1 MNQSTQLNC
10 SSKNFRSLSIAQF
23 FGALNDNI
31 YKLTVSLLA
40 LKLLVTEN
48 GGTFYLSLGGA
59 LFILPFVLFSPYAGY
74 LADRFSK
81 ASIIKIVKAI
91 EIVIMG
97 IALIGLS
104 GKNMPLLFVTLF
116 LMGTHSAFFSPCK
129 YGILPEILDNENL
142 SKGNGYI
149 QFWTFMAI
157 IIGTATGGHLMG
169 LWGSQLLNVGFVLV
183 GIAIIGFMASLFLA
197 HTTVLNDSR
206 KFEVNGFKEVTL
218 ALQEIQK
225 DKNLFLA
232 LIAVAYFWFVGSFF
246 QMNVLL
252 YAKQLLLMGDKG
264 TSLLLFSLAFGL
276 GLGSIAA
283 GIVSEGKVELGLVPI
298 GAIGL
303 SLFSSALGVWNQDFF
318 LAAILVFSLGLCGGF
333 FIVPLNA
340 YIQKQSPNESRGR
353 FLAATSFISNIAM
366 IFASV
371 ILWVLKDYMA
381 FNAAYLFLM
390 MGIFSTIVAV
400 IIFKKLPIAFL
411 RCINWLLTHTLYK
424 TQVLNKE
431 NIPQQGG
438 ALLVC
443 NHVSYMDPPLVLA
456 STERPIRFMMFREL
470 YESKLL
476 HPVAKAMKAI
486 PVSFK
491 DRPRDIIK
499 SLEEARKAIQEG
511 ELVCIFA
518 EGGLTRI
525 GQMLPF
531 KKGFERIMQGLDAP
545 IIPVHIDQI
554 WGSIFSFK
562 NGKYLW
568 KVPEELP
575 YPITISFGKPLPSNS
590 TAYQV
595 RQAVQELGAE
605 AFGYRKDAHKL
616 LHVGFLHQ
624 AKRHPFRPAVV
635 DSTGIKLNYVQALT
649 GALALSHLFKT
660 KIKESKMVGVLLPTS
675 APGAL
680 VNLGLLMAGYVPVNL
695 NFTASKEAIE
705 SAKKQCEMK
714 AVITSK
720 KFLEKIKWEP
730 QPGMIF
736 LENLMKEQSGFSKF
750 SWLMKAVL
758 LPGFVLRKLY
768 FKAGVSAED
777 IATVIFSS
785 GSTGEPKG
793 VMLTH
798 SNIASNVEAIYDI
811 FQMKSEDAVV
821 GVLPFFHSFGFTGTL
836 WLPLLS
842 GVKAIYHANPLDAA
856 VIGKMVKEHHG
867 TVLLSTPTFLQAYI
881 RKCTPEQF
889 KTLHHV
895 IVGAEKLK
903 DRIAEAFKEKFG
915 TTPFEGY
922 GATELSPFT
931 TLNISDY
938 REQGIKQT
946 GQKLGKIGHPIPGVA
961 VKIIDPESARELPSG
976 QDGLLLVKGPNVMR
990 GYLNQPEK
998 TNEVI
1003 KDGWYYTGDIANI
1016 DDDGFIKITDRMS
1029 RFSKIGG
1036 EMVPHIK
1043 VEEAIHEALNQTEQ
1057 MCAVTT
1063 VAEEKKGEKLVVL
1076 HTKPIDVAELRKK
1089 LAEMELPALWIPKA
1103 EDFYLIESL
1112 PILGSGKLDLKSLK
1126 NIAKNFAGAIN
1137 A

>member
-1 MNQSTQLNC
+1 MDKPAQLNC
-10 SSKNFRSLSIAQF
+10 GTKNFKALTVTQF
-23 FGALNDNI
+23 LGALNDNI
-31 YKLTVSLLA
+31 YKLAVSLLA
-40 LKLLVTEN
+40 LKLLVSEN
-48 GGTFYLSLGGA
+48 GGAFFLSLGGV
-59 LFILPFVLFSPYAGY
+59 LFVLPFVLFSPYAGY

-81 ASIIKIVKAI
+81 VKVIRTVKIFEMIIMSV
-91 EIVIMG
+91 
-97 IALIGLS
+97 ALIGFA
-104 GKNMPLLFVTLF
+104 GKNMPLLFAALF
-116 LMGTHSAFFSPCK
+116 LLGTHSAFFSPAK
-129 YGILPEILDNENL
+129 YGILPEILDDKNL
-142 SKGNGYI
+142 SKGNGFV

-157 IIGTATGGHLMG
+157 IVGTAVGGQMMSFWGNHLI
-169 LWGSQLLNVGFVLV
+169 NVGLV
-183 GIAIIGFMASLFLA
+183 VFMIAAGGFTASLFLSNTA
-197 HTTVLNDSR
+197 ACGNKR
-206 KFEVNGFKEVTL
+206 KFEINGFKDVVQSL
-218 ALQEIQK
+218 KEIKK
-225 DKNLFLA
+225 DQNLFLA
-232 LIAVAYFWFVGSFF
+232 LIATAYFWFVGAFF

-252 YAKQLLLMGDKG
+252 YAKQLLLVGDQG
-264 TSLLLFSLAFGL
+264 TSLILFSLALGL
-276 GLGSIAA
+276 GLGSILA
-283 GIVSEGKVELGLVPI
+283 GFVSEGKVELGLVPI

-303 SLFSSALGVWNQDFF
+303 SVFSAALGLWHES
-318 LAAILVFSLGLCGGF
+318 LAVTWLLILGLGLCGGF

-340 YIQKQSPNESRGR
+340 YIQKQSPNGSRGR
-353 FLAATSFISNIAM
+353 FLAAAGFVSNIAM

-371 ILWVLKDYMA
+371 ILWILKDYLG
-381 FNAAYLFLM
+381 FNAAHLFILI
-390 MGIFSTIVAV
+390 GLFSAFASI
-400 IIFKKLPIAFL
+400 IIFKKMPVAFL
-411 RCINWLLTHTLYK
+411 RCLNWLLTHSLYK
-424 TQVLNKE
+424 TKILNKE
-431 NIPQQGG
+431 NVPQQGG

-470 YESKLL
+470 YESKML
-476 HPVAKAMKAI
+476 HPVAKAVKAI

-499 SLEEARKAIQEG
+499 SLEEARKVIQDG

-562 NGKYLW
+562 NGKYFW
-568 KVPEELP
+568 KMPQELP
-575 YPITISFGKPLPSNS
+575 YPITISFGKPLPSSS

-595 RQAVQELGAE
+595 REVVQELGSE
-605 AFGYRKDAHKL
+605 AFRYRKETHKQ
-616 LHVGFLHQ
+616 LHAGFLKQ
-624 AKRHPFRPAVV
+624 SKRHPFRAAMV
-635 DSTGIKLNYVQALT
+635 DSLGVKLNYLQALT
-649 GALALSHLFKT
+649 GSLSLSRLLKA
-660 KIKESKMVGVLLPTS
+660 KIGEQKMVGVLLPTS
-675 APGAL
+675 VIGAL
-680 VNLGLLMAGYVPVNL
+680 TNLALLIGGFVPVNL
-695 NFTASKEAIE
+695 NFTASKESVD
-705 SAKKQCEMK
+705 SAKKQCGMK
-714 AVITSK
+714 SVITSR
-720 KFLEKIKWEP
+720 KFLEKIKCEP
-730 QPGMIF
+730 EEGMIF
-736 LENLMKEQSGFSKF
+736 IEELHSKQAGFSKF
-750 SWLMKAVL
+750 IWLAKAFL
-758 LPGFVLRKLY
+758 LPCSLIKKFY
-768 FKAGVSAED
+768 FKPDVSAED
-777 IATVIFSS
+777 VATVIFSS

-798 SNIASNVEAIYDI
+798 ANIASNVQAIYDI
-811 FQMKSEDAVV
+811 FQMKSEDSVV

-836 WLPLLS
+836 WLPFLS
-842 GVKAIYHANPLDAA
+842 GIKAVYHSNPLDAGI
-856 VIGKMVKEHHG
+856 IGKMVKEHQG

-889 KTLHHV
+889 KSLRHV

-915 TTPFEGY
+915 VTPFEGY
-922 GATELSPFT
+922 GATELSPFV

-938 REQGIKQT
+938 REEGIKQT

-961 VKIIDPESARELPSG
+961 VKVVDPDSGRELSSG
-976 QDGLLLVKGPNVMR
+976 QDGLLLIKGPNVMK

-1003 KDGWYYTGDIANI
+1003 KNGWYYTGDIANI
-1016 DDDGFIKITDRMS
+1016 DDDGFITITDRMS

-1043 VEEAIHEALNQTEQ
+1043 VEEAVHEALNETEQ

-1076 HTKPIDVAELRKK
+1076 HTKPIDVSDLRKK
-1089 LAEMELPALWIPKA
+1089 LTEMELPALWIPKT

-1126 NIAKNFAGAIN
+1126 NMARNFSGETN
-1137 A
+1137 D

>member
-1 MNQSTQLNC
+1 MSLNC
-10 SSKNFRSLSIAQF
+10 SSKNFKALIVTQF
-23 FGALNDNI
+23 LGALNDNI
-31 YKLTVSLLA
+31 YKLAVSLLA
-40 LKLLVTEN
+40 LKFLVTAN

-59 LFILPFVLFSPYAGY
+59 LFVLPFALFSPYAGY
-74 LADRFSK
+74 LADHFSK
-81 ASIIKIVKAI
+81 AMMIKFTKAAEVI
-91 EIVIMG
+91 IMG
-97 IALIGLS
+97 MALAGLVTQ
-104 GKNMPLLFVTLF
+104 NMPLLFVTLF
-116 LMGTHSAFFSPCK
+116 LMGAQSAFFSPAK

-142 SKGNGYI
+142 SRGNGYI

-157 IIGTATGGHLMG
+157 IVGTAAGGQLMSLWING
-169 LWGSQLLNVGFVLV
+169 LMNVGVILV
-183 GIAIIGFMASLFLA
+183 MIAAAGLAASLLIGPTPA
-197 HTTVLNDSR
+197 YDHSR
-206 KFEVNGFKEVTL
+206 KFEANGFKEVAQ
-218 ALQEIQK
+218 ALGEIRK
-225 DKNLFLA
+225 DRNLFLA
-232 LIAVAYFWFVGSFF
+232 LMAVSYFWFVGAFF

-252 YAKQLLLMGDKG
+252 YAKQLLLVGEKE
-264 TSLLLFSLAFGL
+264 TSLLLFSLAL
-276 GLGSIAA
+276 GLGSGSLAA
-283 GIVSEGKVELGLVPI
+283 GVVSEGKVELGLVPV

-303 SLFSSALGVWNQDFF
+303 SIFSCALGVWHESLALAGF
-318 LAAILVFSLGLCGGF
+318 LIFVLGLCGGF

-353 FLAATSFISNIAM
+353 FLAATSFVSNIAM
-366 IFASV
+366 IFASAL
-371 ILWVLKDYMA
+371 LWILKDYLA
-381 FNAAYLFLM
+381 INAGVLFVM
-390 MGIFSTIVAV
+390 IGIFSAIVAV

-411 RCINWLLTHTLYK
+411 RCLNWLLTHTLYK
-424 TQVLNKE
+424 TKVLNKE
-431 NIPQQGG
+431 NIPVQGG

-476 HPVAKAMKAI
+476 HPIAKAMKAI

-499 SLEEARKAIQEG
+499 SLEEARQAILEG

-531 KKGFERIMQGLDAP
+531 KKGFERIMEGLDAP

-554 WGSIFSFK
+554 WGSVFSFK
-562 NGKYLW
+562 NGKFFW

-575 YPITISFGKPLPSNS
+575 YPITISFGQPLSSSS

-595 RQAVQELGAE
+595 RQAVQEMGAE

-624 AKRHPFRPAVV
+624 AKSHPFRQAVV
-635 DSTGIKLNYVQALT
+635 DSIGVKLNYLQALT
-649 GALALSHLFKT
+649 GSLVFANLFKSRV
-660 KIKESKMVGVLLPTS
+660 KDSKKMGVLLPTS
-675 APGAL
+675 AAGAL
-680 VNLGLLMAGYVPVNL
+680 VNLGVLIAGGIPVNL

-705 SAKKQCEMK
+705 SAKKQCDMK
-714 AVITSK
+714 VVVTSK
-720 KFLEKIKWEP
+720 RFLEKIKWEIE
-730 QPGMIF
+730 PGMIF
-736 LENLMKEQSGFSKF
+736 LEDLAKEKNAASKF
-750 SWLMKAVL
+750 LWLMKAFLFPKWVI
-758 LPGFVLRKLY
+758 RKLY
-768 FKAGVSAED
+768 FKSGSSSKD

-798 SNIASNVEAIYDI
+798 ANIASNVEAVYDV
-811 FQMKSEDAVV
+811 FQMKAEDAVV

-836 WLPLLS
+836 WLPFLS
-842 GVKAIYHANPLDAA
+842 GVKAIYHANPLDASI
-856 VIGKMVKEHHG
+856 IGKMVKENRG

-889 KTLHHV
+889 QSLHHV

-915 TTPFEGY
+915 TIPYEGY
-922 GATELSPFT
+922 GATELSPFV
-931 TLNISDY
+931 TLNINDY
-938 REQGIKQT
+938 RDQGIKQI

-961 VKIIDPESARELPSG
+961 VKIIDPDSGQELPSG
-976 QDGLLLVKGPNVMR
+976 QDGLLLIKGPNVMK

-998 TNEVI
+998 TGEVI
-1003 KDGWYYTGDIANI
+1003 KDGWYHTGDIANI
-1016 DDDGFIKITDRMS
+1016 DDDGFITITDRMS

-1043 VEEAIHEALNQTEQ
+1043 VEEAIHEALNETEQ

-1063 VAEEKKGEKLVVL
+1063 VSEEKKGEKLVVL
-1076 HTKPIDVAELRKK
+1076 HTKPVDAADLRKK
-1089 LAEMELPALWIPKA
+1089 LAEMQLPALWIPKA

-1126 NIAKNFAGAIN
+1126 NIAKTFAGATH